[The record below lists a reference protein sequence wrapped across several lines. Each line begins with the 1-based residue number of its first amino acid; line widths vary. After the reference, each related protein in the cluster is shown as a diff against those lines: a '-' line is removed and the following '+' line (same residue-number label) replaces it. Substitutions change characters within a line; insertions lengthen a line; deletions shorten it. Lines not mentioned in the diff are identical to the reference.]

1 MNILSIPTDK
11 LLGRLLS
18 ENEIDSYIKEN
29 EKYLINYSVSDY
41 LNYIQ
46 NKIGMTKPEIFRK
59 AEMNEIY
66 GYQIFGGKRTASRD
80 KLLSIAIAMGL
91 TLDEVNKLMKIAGY
105 ATLYAKSKRDSIII
119 YSILNK
125 LTVRELNEMLYD
137 RNELTL

>member
-1 MNILSIPTDK
+1 MNIISIPTDK

-29 EKYLINYSVSDY
+29 KKYLIDYSVSDY

-46 NKIGMTKPEIFRK
+46 NKCGMTKPEIFRK

-66 GYQIFGGKRTASRD
+66 GYQIFAGKRMASRD

-91 TLDEVNKLMKIAGY
+91 SLDEVNKLMKIAGY
-105 ATLYAKSKRDSIII
+105 ATLYAKCKRDSIII

-125 LTVRELNEMLYD
+125 LTGRELNEMLYD